1 MQINHI
7 GIILRPNTPLL
18 SEVYKIFLSQAKKYN
33 IKVSLETSSADM
45 IDECGIDFDTL
56 CKESDILVSIGGD
69 GTLISLIRRSISY
82 DKPIFGINMGRL
94 GFLTSININ
103 ELDDFLARL
112 QSGDYAIYSH
122 MLLEGKLFKGGL
134 LEGSLAND
142 REQSRTLF
150 CVNEFLIS
158 KSDIAGMININAKI
172 NGKYFNTYRSDGL
185 IIGTPTGSSA
195 YNISAGGSIVYPYN
209 RNILLT
215 PICAHSLTQK
225 PLILNDMF
233 DLEFSLQGG
242 SGKVLIDGQDMFS
255 FSKDDVLKVRASN
268 KSARLIYNST
278 RDYFEV
284 LREKFNWGL

>member
-7 GIILRPNTPLL
+7 GIILRPDTPSL
-18 SEVYKIFLSQAKKYN
+18 SGTYHTFVSQAKKYN
-33 IKVSLETSSADM
+33 IKVSLESSSADM
-45 IDECGIDFDTL
+45 INEHGIDFESL
-56 CKESDILVSIGGD
+56 CESSDILVSIGGD

-82 DKPIFGINMGRL
+82 NKPIFGINMGRL
-94 GFLTSININ
+94 GFLTSINID
-103 ELDDFLARL
+103 ELDEFLARL
-112 QSGDYAIYSH
+112 KSGDYAIYSH
-122 MLLEGKLFKGGL
+122 MLLEGKLIRDNI
-134 LEGSLAND
+134 EE
-142 REQSRTLF
+142 RELC

-242 SGKVLIDGQDMFS
+242 SGKVLIDGQDMFD
-255 FSKDDVLKVRASN
+255 FSSADILKIHVSN